1 MQFKNFT
8 LDQFQIDAID
18 SIEKNHSVIVSAATG
33 TGKTLIADYVITK
46 YLPQDKKIIYTAP
59 IKALSNQKYKDFKT
73 AFGAEMVGMLTGDVV
88 INDRAPLLIM
98 TTEIFRNMLLAKDPQ
113 IEDVTYVVFD
123 EIHFLSDIERGT
135 VWEESLIFAPEHIR
149 FIGLSATI
157 PNAEEFADWIHS
169 IKKHPVDV
177 VKYEKRA
184 VPLEHFVYD
193 KMLGITTLAE
203 LKENMKIPEESI
215 FRVRRGRGREHGR
228 AQGLD
233 PKIHLDLIRDIKDK
247 LPAIFFYFSRKD
259 CEFHARELA
268 QRFDFTSPEQKSEII
283 SFVRGRIPEELR
295 NLDSVRRIREVLPRG
310 IAYHHA
316 GLLPILKDIVEDL
329 FAKGLIKV
337 LYATETFAVGIN
349 MPAKSVCFGGLEKF
363 DGFSFRYLNSKE
375 YFQLAG
381 RAGRRGIDTVGHVF
395 AIVDRH
401 YTDFEKVEH
410 FTAKDVEP
418 IISQFKLTYNTVLH
432 LINAHTAEQR
442 EVILKSNFDYFLKK
456 KESPSIRIMSTFYN
470 RLDALQKLGYVT
482 KNLELTLKGLFSLH
496 IYYEELLISEIFST
510 ELYKNFSVD
519 ELLVVVAAI
528 IYEPKN
534 SDYFSTKKVKQTY
547 QELIKKLETNQ
558 YVAKKI
564 DRRSL
569 MKLIRFVL
577 HWADGGSFEDL
588 LELCNYEEG
597 DIIRVFRR
605 MIDIMKQIK
614 RATKDRN
621 LSDKIDYAINK
632 IDRDVVRVEM

>member
-8 LDQFQIDAID
+8 LDQFQIDAIN
-18 SIEKNHSVIVSAATG
+18 SIEQNHSVVVSAATG
-33 TGKTLIADYVITK
+33 TGKTLVADYVITK

-59 IKALSNQKYKDFKT
+59 IKALSNQKYKDFKA

-98 TTEIFRNMLLAKDPQ
+98 TTEIFRNMLVAKDPQ
-113 IEDVTYVVFD
+113 IDEVKYVVFD
-123 EIHFLSDIERGT
+123 EIHFMSDIERGT
-135 VWEESLIFAPEHIR
+135 VWEESVIFAPEHMR
-149 FIGLSATI
+149 FICLSATI
-157 PNAEEFADWIHS
+157 PNAEEFAEWISS

-193 KMLGITTLAE
+193 KMLGIATMAE

-215 FRVRRGRGREHGR
+215 FRVRRGKGRHER

-259 CEFHARELA
+259 CEFHARELS
-268 QRFDFTSPEQKSEII
+268 QRFDFTTPEQKSEII
-283 SFVRGRIPEELR
+283 NFVRGRVPEELR

-329 FAKGLIKV
+329 FSKGLIKV

-381 RAGRRGIDTVGHVF
+381 RAGRRGIDTIGNVF

-401 YTDFEKVEH
+401 YTNFEKVEH
-410 FTAKDVEP
+410 FTAKDIEP

-432 LINAHTAEQR
+432 LIHAHNPQER
-442 EVILKSNFDYFLKK
+442 EIILKSNFDYFLKK
-456 KESPSIRIMSTFYN
+456 KESPSVRIMSTFYN
-470 RLDALQKLGYVT
+470 RLDALQKLGYIT
-482 KNLELTLKGLFSLH
+482 TELKLTPKGLFSLH
-496 IYYEELLISEIFST
+496 IYYEELLVSEIFST
-510 ELYKNFSVD
+510 ELYQKFSVD
-519 ELLVVVAAI
+519 EILVVIASIV
-528 IYEPKN
+528 YEPKG
-534 SDYFSTKKVKQTY
+534 SDYFNTRKVKQTY
-547 QELIKKLETNQ
+547 QELLKKLETNQ

-569 MKLIRFVL
+569 MKMVRTIL
-577 HWADGGSFEDL
+577 HWANEGSFEEL

-597 DIIRVFRR
+597 DIIRLFRR

-614 RATKDRN
+614 RATSDRN
-621 LSDKIDYAINK
+621 LADKIEYAINK